1 MLHNENFESEII
13 TDIDLLKIEWE
24 ILKDYIE
31 FQSHN
36 VISQRIRC
44 HENLGL
50 SYHLW
55 VKTRGSTLSKIV
67 NVNTREQREE
77 TTGL

>member
-1 MLHNENFESEII
+1 MRNF
-13 TDIDLLKIEWE
+13 
-24 ILKDYIE
+24 KDYIE

-36 VISQRIRC
+36 VLSQRIRC
-44 HENLGL
+44 HENLDL

-55 VKTRGSTLSKIV
+55 VKARGSTLSKIV
-67 NVNTREQREE
+67 NVNTQEQREE

>member
-36 VISQRIRC
+36 VLSQRIRC
-44 HENLGL
+44 HENLDL
-50 SYHLW
+50 SYLW
-55 VKTRGSTLSKIV
+55 VKTREYTLSKIV

>member
-31 FQSHN
+31 FL
-36 VISQRIRC
+36 SQRIRC

-50 SYHLW
+50 SYHFW

>member
-36 VISQRIRC
+36 VLSQRIRC
-44 HENLGL
+44 HENLDL

-55 VKTRGSTLSKIV
+55 VKARGSTLSKIV

>member
-36 VISQRIRC
+36 VLSQRIRC
-44 HENLGL
+44 HENSGL